1 MRVSFPAAPVRISLP
16 VSPLRILL
24 AAFPVKELLAVL
36 PVPLM
41 ALEPVKVR
49 FSILGKVVREKVTE
63 D

>member
-1 MRVSFPAAPVRISLP
+1 MRVSLPAPPIRVSLP
-16 VSPLRILL
+16 SPPSRVLL

-36 PVPLM
+36 PVPLI

-49 FSILGKVVREKVTE
+49 FSMLGKVAREKVTE